1 MSGVLE
7 ILQTIVCRIL
17 IVCACACA
25 LVRNLGHQPV
35 IKFLVQC
42 HTQGNFENLI
52 CIIFQYLPLCFT
64 YI

>member
-17 IVCACACA
+17 IVCAC
-25 LVRNLGHQPV
+25 VHWLGAPV
-35 IKFLVQC
+35 IKRFLD
-42 HTQGNFENLI
+42 TQGNFENLI
-52 CIIFQYLPLCFT
+52 SIIIQYLPLCFT